1 MKRWLALSKIEFL
14 LTKRQLIYLSIVS
27 RDADSLLSILFW
39 HVPGHTRWT
48 REFYA

>member
-14 LTKRQLIYLSIVS
+14 LTKRQLIYYLLSVGMPT
-27 RDADSLLSILFW
+27 SLLSILFW